1 MYRWV
6 ENIQV
11 YRKLKQQKHAGGVKI
26 TRVGIW
32 KCTGAAE
39 NLQAGWDKP
48 FQVGV
53 SCFEVI
59 S

>member
-1 MYRWV
+1 MYGCV

-11 YRKLKQQKHAGGVKI
+11 HRKQKQRKHAGEVKI

-32 KCTGAAE
+32 KCTGATE

-48 FQVGV
+48 FQVQV

-59 S
+59 